1 MDSLSSRIR
10 SMLIT
15 ILQTRAG
22 AICTLTVVP
31 LVRAGLSPHSE
42 ILDGDVCAGRAIRT
56 LHFDGAALG
65 AVCFGSFPV
74 SDCDVGELD
83 TVAGYLAHAA
93 PGAVDVEGVGVAV
106 AWLVSGCARE
116 IDGEWCGAYR

>member
-1 MDSLSSRIR
+1 
-10 SMLIT
+10 MLIA
-15 ILQTRAG
+15 ILQTRAR
-22 AICTLTVVP
+22 AIRTLAVVP
-31 LVRAGLSPHSE
+31 LVRAGLGPHGE
-42 ILDGDVCAGRAIRT
+42 ILDGDVCAGCAIRT

-83 TVAGYLAHAA
+83 AIAGYLAHAA
-93 PGAVDVEGVGVAV
+93 PGTVDVEGVGVAV

-116 IDGEWCGAYR
+116 MGGGWCRAYR